1 MEKFLATGPPLPK
14 KNVSQVLDSSKITF
28 SKSEQFLNTKEFA
41 VVEIEDKNVK
51 LFHKDLE
58 IFNGLDTPE
67 SSILSK
73 IDKTKTIFGYL
84 KLKETLLK
92 PTTKIET
99 LNDMQLKIKNYLAI
113 QEQDRTQINAS
124 LDKLKELE
132 SEIIWLFAPKSL
144 EEQRIIESVY
154 FNDHYF
160 GSLNKFEEPL
170 NVYSYFKIFLSPLYG
185 ILSPLLMMILP
196 FLYLRFFSNI
206 PINFSLYV
214 KILKASLFGDLFGM
228 MGSARG
234 GNILGGNSGG
244 RIKMSRYFSAF
255 LSIVFYIQNLVN
267 SVNIS
272 INTHKVINILHAK
285 LVKFKEFTKISLDL
299 ISKLKTPLLLPDCE
313 YPDPFIRDNNFDSA
327 PSLFSNKGRVLY
339 AAKNCLKYSKIK
351 PLLDSVGKIDLF
363 SSIATITKEFDT
375 CFPEIVEH
383 KAPLIEINNLYHPYL
398 GKKATKNSISLGN
411 KRALNAI
418 VTGPNAGG
426 KSTLIKSIGIAIFI
440 AQTLGISFADKLK
453 FTPFDI
459 LTSYLNIPDCK
470 GKESLFEAEMHRSLQ
485 HIDTCK
491 QLENSQKSFIIMD
504 EIFSSTNPNEGISG
518 AYAIAKKMGSFKNSI
533 CIITTHFDKLTD
545 LEKEADSLF
554 KNYKIPCL
562 LGNDRT
568 ISYPYKLEEGVSDQH
583 IALDLLESKGFDEDI
598 IREAKHIS
606 SNLLNNN
613 SFSNDEK
620 KDLNKNKSNHEATT
634 TEIVEPIATS
644 SEDVAEESVAE
655 ESVAEESVAE
665 ESVAEE
671 SVAEESVAEE
681 SVASKEVARSVD
693 TPSVNED

>member
-1 MEKFLATGPPLPK
+1 MEKFLAAKPPLPK
-14 KNVSQVLDSSKITF
+14 KNVSQVLDSSKVTF
-28 SKSEQFLNTKEFA
+28 KKSEQFLNTNGFA

-58 IFNGLDTPE
+58 IFNGLDTSE

-84 KLKETLLK
+84 KLKEALLK
-92 PTTKIET
+92 PTTKIEV
-99 LNDMQLKIKNYLAI
+99 LKDMQLKIKNYLAI
-113 QEQDRTQINAS
+113 QEQDRTQISAS

-132 SEIIWLFAPKSL
+132 SEIIWIFDNKSL

-214 KILKASLFGDLFGM
+214 QILKASLFGDIFGM
-228 MGSARG
+228 MGSVRG
-234 GNILGGNSGG
+234 GGGNVLGGGG
-244 RIKMSRYFSAF
+244 RRIKMSRYFSAF

-267 SVNIS
+267 SINIS
-272 INTHKVINILHAK
+272 INTHKVINILHKK

-313 YPDPFIRDNNFDSA
+313 YPDLFIRDNNFDTA
-327 PSLFSNKGRVLY
+327 PSLFSNKGKVLY
-339 AAKNCLKYSKIK
+339 AAKNCLKYSGIK
-351 PLLDSVGKIDLF
+351 PLLDSLGKIDLF
-363 SSIATITKEFDT
+363 SSLAAITKEFDT
-375 CFPEIVEH
+375 CFPEIVDL

-398 GKKATKNSISLGN
+398 GKKAVKNSISLGN

-418 VTGPNAGG
+418 ITGPNAGG
-426 KSTLIKSIGIAIFI
+426 KSTLIKSVGIAIFI

-485 HIDTCK
+485 HIDNCK
-491 QLENSQKSFIIMD
+491 QLENNRKSFIIMD

-545 LEKEADSLF
+545 LEKEAESLF

-562 LGNDRT
+562 LGEDRT
-568 ISYPYKLEEGVSDQH
+568 ISYPYKLHEGVSTQH
-583 IALDLLESKGFDEDI
+583 IALELLESKGFDEDI
-598 IREAKHIS
+598 IRDAKHIS
-606 SNLLNNN
+606 STLLNNN
-613 SFSNDEK
+613 SYSGSNDDK
-620 KDLNKNKSNHEATT
+620 KDGDIETKNELNKSGEDASGEDASVTPPKKNLSK
-634 TEIVEPIATS
+634 EPITIS
-644 SEDVAEESVAE
+644 SDLEDENRDEAAN
-655 ESVAEESVAE
+655 
-665 ESVAEE
+665 
-671 SVAEESVAEE
+671 
-681 SVASKEVARSVD
+681 K
-693 TPSVNED
+693 NENRDETKNEAANKNEN